1 LDRNVPLLYP
11 LLFAIDIQTMSNT
24 KNYWKFKTLM
34 NKLMGIEVTNPRRLT
49 VLSDDQDFLSPLPN
63 LRRRGSSKTLNRQI
77 SEIAI
82 PTTVPPTTNHAR
94 QTSLNETNNKERS
107 STLSPKRSVHFVD
120 EIEYDFDDTTT
131 VEV

>member
-1 LDRNVPLLYP
+1 
-11 LLFAIDIQTMSNT
+11 MS
-24 KNYWKFKTLM
+24 
-34 NKLMGIEVTNPRRLT
+34 RR
-49 VLSDDQDFLSPLPN
+49 VSSN
-63 LRRRGSSKTLNRQI
+63 LRLNRQI

-82 PTTVPPTTNHAR
+82 STTIPTSTNHAR
-94 QTSLNETNNKERS
+94 QTSLNETNKEQRS